1 MKKLILLASLVL
13 AGCAYDPSVATHTRA
28 GGMEQSGVGVAYGIG
43 PSHNRPQGNGRELTQ
58 AELDYVNANKV
69 DFQAVQRENAKAN
82 MAIYEKELASLKE
95 ASKISC
101 EDVAAIG
108 YQVLVNKAWEAG
120 DWSSV
125 QAYDTKNVIA
135 RCHANRGQ

>member
-1 MKKLILLASLVL
+1 MKILILASAILLA
-13 AGCAYDPSVATHTRA
+13 GCVSDGQDYPHRV
-28 GGMEQSGVGVAYGIG
+28 GGMENSGVGVAYGIG
-43 PSHNRPQGNGRELTQ
+43 PSYNRPQGNARELTK

-69 DFQAVQRENAKAN
+69 DFQVVQRENTKAN
-82 MAIYEKELASLKE
+82 MAIFEKEIAGLKE
-95 ASKISC
+95 ANKISC
-101 EDVAAIG
+101 EDIAAIG

-125 QAYDTKNVIA
+125 QSYDTKNVIA